1 MPAKYSP
8 HTMALVNYWKGGF
21 GGRRDAAKAEFPEES
36 TLVDLFEEAA
46 PKVLETSK
54 IAPSTRSVSESKR
67 SAFIGG

>member
-1 MPAKYSP
+1 
-8 HTMALVNYWKGGF
+8 MALVNYWKGGF

-36 TLVDLFEEAA
+36 TWAFSRKPA

-54 IAPSTRSVSESKR
+54 IDPARALLANLNARRS

>member
-36 TLVDLFEEAA
+36 TSVDLFEEAGTQGVGDL
-46 PKVLETSK
+46 KD
-54 IAPSTRSVSESKR
+54 STQH
-67 SAFIGG
+67 ALC